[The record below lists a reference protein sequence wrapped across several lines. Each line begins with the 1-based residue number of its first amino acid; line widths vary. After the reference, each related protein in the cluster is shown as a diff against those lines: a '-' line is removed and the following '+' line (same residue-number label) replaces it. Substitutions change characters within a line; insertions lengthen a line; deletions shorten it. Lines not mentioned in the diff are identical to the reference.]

1 MEREE
6 KSGKYRYKLY
16 KLQKV
21 IQYFEKRGVEMQ
33 EESEDVTVDEKE

>member
-21 IQYFEKRGVEMQ
+21 IQYFEK
-33 EESEDVTVDEKE
+33 EELKCKKKVKM